1 MAETNEMTMEEYLAE
16 LDSRKIDNVE
26 TAALTRDEAQ
36 EVRRTFN
43 RVFDRAERTLRAYN
57 AGRYGAV
64 DLSFEVDETK
74 EYPDMDQIRADY
86 ARWGETV
93 PMKPGKPS
101 IVINYVN

>member
-1 MAETNEMTMEEYLAE
+1 MADTSKLTMEEYLAE
-16 LDSRKIDNVE
+16 LEARQIDSVE
-26 TAALTRDEAQ
+26 TAALVRDEAQ

-43 RVFDRAERTLRAYN
+43 RVFDRAERKLRAYN
-57 AGRYGAV
+57 TGRYGAV
-64 DLSFEVDETK
+64 DLSFKVDETK

-101 IVINYVN
+101 IVINYVD